1 MPRALGQ
8 IDARKSEAIITAAF
22 AVLAERGLSAPLEE
36 VARRANVS
44 KQTVYN
50 HYGSKGQLL
59 QALVERRRDEI
70 TAALRDPSALE
81 DPKATLTSYAAVMI
95 RSILTEPYGEIMRI
109 AIAGSLDAPE
119 LADIIYETAFM
130 GARQTLANYLAALD
144 ANGALGVPDPL
155 VAAEMF
161 AGIAVGGLQLRMLIG
176 RAIEDDLATE
186 TARAQMCAEVFLKAF
201 AP

>member
-8 IDARKSEAIITAAF
+8 IDVKKSEAIITAAF

-59 QALVERRRDEI
+59 QALVERRRDDI
-70 TAALRDPSALE
+70 TAALRHPAALD
-81 DPKATLTSYAAVMI
+81 DPKGTLTAYAAVMI

-109 AIAGSLDAPE
+109 AIAGSVDAPE

-130 GARQTLANYLAALD
+130 GARQTLANYLTALD
-144 ANGALGVPDPL
+144 ARGALRIPDPL

-176 RAIEDDLATE
+176 RAIEEDLAME

-201 AP
+201 SV